1 LRVCTRMKGA
11 THFKLLNMK
20 RKVVFK
26 RYEQNQPMLLPPSYE
41 DLVPENHPV
50 RIVNE
55 IIDRIDIG
63 ELEKTYKGGGT
74 SSYHPRM
81 LLKVVVYA
89 YLRNMYSSRKIEDA
103 LKENVHFMWL
113 SGGAKP
119 DHNTINDFR
128 SKRLRDHLKK
138 IFNQVVIL
146 LCEEGAISLREIVL
160 DGTKIEANAN
170 RYTFVW
176 GRAIKTSRERIE
188 RQLRDLWK
196 YVEEVYQDE
205 EQRPNTPEFEAIDA
219 DAVSRTIDQ
228 INEALKEKDI
238 DPKVRQKLTYA
249 KKNWPEKL
257 KEYDE
262 REKQLAG
269 RSSLSKTDPD
279 ATFMRMKED
288 HMLNGQLKP
297 GYNVQA
303 STEKQ
308 YIVDYTL
315 GQTTTDTN
323 LMKGHLDDF
332 IASYGLAPENLTADA
347 GYGSEE
353 NYLYLEELGIT
364 AFVKY
369 NYFDKEQ
376 KETKSPR
383 NPFHPDNLHYN
394 EKTDTYTCP
403 IGQQM
408 KYIGDKITRRPSGY
422 LQTHR
427 RYQAQNCT
435 GCPLRGPCHKA
446 RGDRIIERSSH
457 LVRCKQH
464 VRELLNSEEGI
475 EKRKQ
480 RWQVE
485 AVFANIKQNKG
496 FRRFNLRGIDKTT
509 TEFGLI
515 ALAHN
520 IQKFSTNH

>member
-1 LRVCTRMKGA
+1 MK
-11 THFKLLNMK
+11 
-20 RKVVFK
+20 KVVFK
-26 RYEQNQPMLLPPSYE
+26 RYDQNQPMLLPPSYE
-41 DLVPENHPV
+41 EMVPRNHPV
-50 RIVNE
+50 RVVNE
-55 IIDRIDIG
+55 VMERIEIG
-63 ELEKTYKGGGT
+63 ELERTYKGGGT

-81 LLKVVVYA
+81 LLKVLVYA
-89 YLRNMYSSRKIEDA
+89 YLRNMYSSRKIEEA
-103 LKENVHFMWL
+103 CRENVHFMWL
-113 SGGAKP
+113 AGGAKP

-128 SKRLRDHLKK
+128 GKRLGGHLKK
-138 IFNQVVIL
+138 IFNQVVVL
-146 LCEEGAISLREIVL
+146 LSEQGAITLKEIVL

-176 GRAIKTSRERIE
+176 GKAIKTSRERID
-188 RQLRDLWK
+188 RQLRELWK

-205 EQRPNTPEFEAIDA
+205 EQRPNTPEFTSVDA
-219 DAVSRTIDQ
+219 EAVSRTIDE
-228 INEALKEKDI
+228 INACLKEKEV
-238 DPKVRQKLTYA
+238 DPKIRQKLNYA

-257 KEYDE
+257 KEYE
-262 REKQLAG
+262 KREKQMAG
-269 RSSLSKTDPD
+269 RNSLSKTDPD

-315 GQTTTDTN
+315 GQTTTDTT
-323 LMKGHLDDF
+323 LMKGHIDGF
-332 IASYGLAPENLTADA
+332 IASYGQPPESLTADA

-353 NYLYLEELGIT
+353 NYLYLEEKGIT
-364 AFVKY
+364 PYVKY
-369 NYFDKEQ
+369 GYFDKEQ
-376 KETKSPR
+376 KEEKNKDRKNHKPS
-383 NPFHPDNLHYN
+383 NPFHADKLQYN
-394 EKTDTYTCP
+394 EQADTYTCP
-403 IGQQM
+403 MGQPM
-408 KYIGDKITRRPSGY
+408 RYIGEKISRTKTGY

-427 RYQAQNCT
+427 RYKAQNCT
-435 GCPLRGPCHKA
+435 GCPMRGPCHKA
-446 RGDRIIERSSH
+446 RGDRIIERSPNLLRS
-457 LVRCKQH
+457 KQR

-475 EKRKQ
+475 KKRKQ

-485 AVFANIKQNKG
+485 AVFGNLKQNKG

-520 IQKFSTNH
+520 LQRFSSNH